1 MFVANIGR
9 SAQQHDRILAMSD
22 EPRKGL
28 DRRDFMV
35 AAVGASAALAANSGA
50 QGADQANTA
59 SRGTVYTGDVI
70 DGKKVISAL
79 NIDDL
84 EPGKKHLFY
93 FQGVQMVTGQ
103 HWYVS
108 VMVAKGARPGKRIA
122 LVSGV
127 HGDEISSVR
136 TLQTVMDQLD
146 PPAMSGAV
154 LAVLDVSRPA
164 IEGMARRWPNSGRGI
179 DLIDMNREWPGNENG
194 PTAPSRT
201 AGLLFHRL
209 LRPNADA
216 AIDFHTGTTGF
227 DVTAFNIAGMDV
239 PEIKAMAELYPVGQ
253 IFDNHVYPGVL
264 HNAFVDVGIPAF
276 TPEIGAARVLNLEMS
291 SLFVEG
297 TMNILKHHGILAGPL
312 GRTGKDVDVFIGN
325 SALPILATKGG
336 LVEHLV
342 KLNDKVEAGQK
353 VAIQRNSFGEVVA
366 EYTSSVAGEV
376 TGQRSDAMS
385 EPGNPLAFILFHKA
399 TPDGGETYP
408 E

>member
-1 MFVANIGR
+1 
-9 SAQQHDRILAMSD
+9 MSNNLKKD
-22 EPRKGL
+22 L
-28 DRRDFMV
+28 NRRDFV
-35 AAVGASAALAANSGA
+35 IASIATAGGSAVLAVNAGTTNAQGTATSSAAP
-50 QGADQANTA
+50 A
-59 SRGTVYTGDVI
+59 SGTVYTGDVI
-70 DGKKVISAL
+70 RGKKVISAL
-79 NIDDL
+79 NVNDL
-84 EPGKKHLFY
+84 APGQKHFLY
-93 FQGVQMVTGQ
+93 FQGVEMPTGQ

-108 VMVAKGARPGKRIA
+108 VTVAKGAKPGKRVV

-127 HGDEISSVR
+127 HGDEMSSIHTV
-136 TLQTVMDQLD
+136 QTVMNQLA
-146 PPAMSGAV
+146 PAKMSGTVMAV
-154 LAVLDVSRPA
+154 TDVSSPA
-164 IEGMARRWPNSGRGI
+164 LEGMQRRWPNSGRGI

-194 PTAPSRT
+194 ITAASRH
-201 AGLLFHRL
+201 AGLLFNRL

-264 HNAFVDVGIPAF
+264 HNAFIDVGIPAF
-276 TPEIGAARVLNLEMS
+276 TPEIGAARVLNLEMI

-297 TMNILKHHGILAGPL
+297 TMNVLKHHGILGGPL
-312 GRTGKDVDVFIGN
+312 GRTGKDVGVFIGN
-325 SALPILATKGG
+325 DAFPILATHGG

-366 EYTSSVAGEV
+366 EYTSSVTGEV
-376 TGQRSDAMS
+376 TGQRSDAIS
-385 EPGNPLAFILFHKA
+385 EPGNPLVFILFNKT
-399 TPDGGETYP
+399 TPGDVEIYP

>member
-1 MFVANIGR
+1 
-9 SAQQHDRILAMSD
+9 MSD
-22 EPRKGL
+22 KPREFL
-28 DRRDFMV
+28 DRRDFMI
-35 AAVGASAALAANSGA
+35 ASIATIGASAALVANAGSANAQDAATVATDPGS
-50 QGADQANTA
+50 
-59 SRGTVYTGDVI
+59 GTVYTGDTI
-70 DGKKVISAL
+70 QGKRVVSAL
-79 NIDDL
+79 DVNDL
-84 EPGKKHLFY
+84 EPGKKHLLY
-93 FQGVQMVTGQ
+93 FQGVQMPTGQ
-103 HWYVS
+103 YWYVS
-108 VMVAKGARPGKRIA
+108 VTVAKGPKPGKRVV

-127 HGDEISSVR
+127 HGDEMSSVH
-136 TLQTVMDQLD
+136 TVQTVMNQLD
-146 PPAMSGAV
+146 PAEMSGTVMAV
-154 LAVLDVSRPA
+154 TDVSRPA
-164 IEGMARRWPNSGRGI
+164 MEGMQRRWPNASRGI

-194 PTAPSRT
+194 ATAPSRH
-201 AGLLFHRL
+201 AGLLFNRL

-227 DVTAFNIAGMDV
+227 DVSAFNLASMDV

-276 TPEIGAARVLNLEMS
+276 TPEIGAARVLNHEMI

-297 TMNILKHHGILAGPL
+297 TMNVLKHHGILAGPM
-312 GRTGKDVDVFIGN
+312 GRTGKDVGVFVGN
-325 SALPILATKGG
+325 SALPILATQGG

-342 KLNDKVEAGQK
+342 KLNDNVEAGQK

-376 TGQRSDAMS
+376 TGQRSDAIS